1 MLAMTSSS
9 RRSNFAFLLLGA
21 ISVALVASV
30 LALTGVFDGSD
41 PEQGAATAAGATAT
55 PARSTAAPAGTTAS
69 VADIYEKVST
79 GVVFISARSEQAAQ
93 PTLSP
98 EGGQGSASGSGFVI
112 DDDGDIVTNQHVV
125 DGATDV
131 RVRFGEDG
139 DLIKARVVG
148 EDPSSDLA
156 LLKIDPAKVEGGVQA
171 LELGESKDLRPGEA
185 TIAIGSPFG
194 LSGSVTTGIVSAL
207 DREIDSPNGFP
218 ISGVVQ
224 TDAAI
229 NPGNSGGPLL
239 DAEGRVIGVNSQI
252 ATNGGSG
259 SNSGVGFAVPID
271 TVKEVVPLLERD
283 GKIDRPYV
291 GVSTGD
297 ATGSARGAI
306 VRSVVSGAPADKAG
320 LRVGDRIV
328 KIGDTAVKGASD
340 VQTAVIER
348 KPAEKVEVRYV
359 RGGEEQ
365 TATVQLGT
373 RPAEQG
379 R

>member
-1 MLAMTSSS
+1 MISSL
-9 RRSNFAFLLLGA
+9 RRSNLAFLLLGA
-21 ISVALVASV
+21 VSVALVVAV
-30 LALTGVFDGSD
+30 LSLTGIFDSNDPKQAAAAAAPPAQGS
-41 PEQGAATAAGATAT
+41 
-55 PARSTAAPAGTTAS
+55 AAPAGTSTS

-79 GVVFISARSEQAAQ
+79 GVVFISARSSQVSQ
-93 PTLSP
+93 PGP
-98 EGGQGSASGSGFVI
+98 GQEGGQRSASGSGFVI

-125 DGATDV
+125 DGASDV

-139 DLIKARVVG
+139 EPIKARVVG
-148 EDPSSDLA
+148 TDPSTDLA
-156 LLKIDPAKVEGGVQA
+156 LLKIDPNAVKGGLQPLV
-171 LELGESKDLRPGEA
+171 LGESKDLRPGEA

-207 DREIDSPNGFP
+207 DREIESPNGFP

-239 DAEGRVIGVNSQI
+239 DAEGRAIGVNSQI
-252 ATNGGSG
+252 ATNGGGG

-283 GKIDRPYV
+283 GKVDRPYV
-291 GVSTGD
+291 GVATGD
-297 ATGSARGAI
+297 ATGSSQGAVIRSI
-306 VRSVVSGAPADKAG
+306 VSSGPADRAG
-320 LRVGDRIV
+320 LRTGDRIV
-328 KIGDTAVKGASD
+328 SIAGDPVKEASD
-340 VQTAVIER
+340 VQKAVIER
-348 KPAEKVEVRYV
+348 KPGEELEIRYV
-359 RGGEEQ
+359 RGSDEQ

-373 RPAEQG
+373 RPAESA